1 VPRVEDLGQRL
12 RAEMKESVASALQTF
27 EQSLDN
33 RVWSRITALDNK
45 LLEHSASLGDLS
57 HRASQADTNLRKLA
71 NAVERVCDQRAPEPA
86 LPATLE
92 PVPSPEPIFFFELPF
107 VRQLLKQALAESA
120 PPVARAVGTVSETDT
135 LRWRIVRED
144 EPSRRPR
151 VTLGLT

>member
-1 VPRVEDLGQRL
+1 
-12 RAEMKESVASALQTF
+12 MKESVASALQTF